1 MSEKPP
7 HDVPVAPELPLV
19 PEVPED
25 VVEWE
30 SVNAAHEVTPSL
42 ESLAIGKATREY
54 EQRKI
59 EAEAA
64 EKEIET
70 SQQLARV
77 KENLGLKTAEDISPT
92 EEEQINPEDDKD
104 VQDVRERIARISQ
117 RNANQEVER
126 LSAKGETFT
135 SRSAIDARVE
145 FQQWREFI
153 KRHPEKAEQFKSK
166 ISQLRDILERQKE
179 AQKQSSA
186 PESSVDK
193 IADVESEDSKAE
205 LAESYEGEAKYAVP
219 ATYVP
224 KEKETL
230 EKPTIHLGD
239 ESHENIEDVQT
250 RLDQRKKEAGGFEK
264 VDGDESENPDEPYWW
279 QEVLDTIQKKDSTES
294 AGGNPEGLEGEQS
307 NKERI
312 RENAERP
319 NAERHENN
327 ERTSENSEVPVET
340 KPKGKAKKES
350 GPGMKL
356 AQSVA
361 ENTAYA
367 GLFAGG
373 ATLAGLG
380 IGWGVPA
387 LSSALGFT
395 PIVEAGGPLWA
406 GLGALPSILVGGAFM
421 VYAARNLYKEWPT
434 LKKELTAAAGRL
446 FRKGSGKK

>member
-224 KEKETL
+224 K
-230 EKPTIHLGD
+230 D
-239 ESHENIEDVQT
+239 
-250 RLDQRKKEAGGFEK
+250 
-264 VDGDESENPDEPYWW
+264 
-279 QEVLDTIQKKDSTES
+279 
-294 AGGNPEGLEGEQS
+294 
-307 NKERI
+307 
-312 RENAERP
+312 
-319 NAERHENN
+319 NN
-327 ERTSENSEVPVET
+327 T
-340 KPKGKAKKES
+340 
-350 GPGMKL
+350 
-356 AQSVA
+356 
-361 ENTAYA
+361 
-367 GLFAGG
+367 
-373 ATLAGLG
+373 
-380 IGWGVPA
+380 
-387 LSSALGFT
+387 
-395 PIVEAGGPLWA
+395 
-406 GLGALPSILVGGAFM
+406 
-421 VYAARNLYKEWPT
+421 
-434 LKKELTAAAGRL
+434 
-446 FRKGSGKK
+446 FRR